1 MKTAFHA
8 GVSGLMAYQ
17 QAMDTIGNNIANV
30 NTVGYKHQTTNFEDL
45 LYTHMNTKSAPE
57 LWKGVGTKAAST
69 QLHAGQSGFVSTGGD
84 LDFAIQ
90 GDGFFMTDNEG
101 RKEYTR
107 NGAFAIGIRSKR
119 AYLTT
124 TDGAYVLDMRGR
136 KIELKENAETG
147 QYDLA
152 SLGEQ
157 IGVYR
162 FANPH
167 ALAPVS
173 ASRYLETE
181 ESGKAARDTKGVCE
195 LAPGFLEQSG
205 TDLSDEMAAMIRT
218 QRAFQVSAR
227 VVTASDQME
236 EIVNG
241 LRR

>member
-30 NTVGYKHQTTNFEDL
+30 NTVGYKHQTTQFEDL
-45 LYTHMNTKSAPE
+45 LYVHMNTKSAPD
-57 LWKGVGTKAAST
+57 LLKGVGTKAAAS
-69 QLHAGQSGFVSTGGD
+69 QLHAGQSAFIPTGGN

-90 GDGFFMTDNEG
+90 GDGFFMVDNEG
-101 RKEYTR
+101 QKEYTR
-107 NGAFAIGIRSKR
+107 NGAFAIGTRSKR

-124 TDGAYVLDMRGR
+124 TDGAYVLDLRGR
-136 KIELKENAETG
+136 KIELKENKETG
-147 QYDLA
+147 QYDLEG
-152 SLGEQ
+152 LKDQ
-157 IGVYR
+157 IGIYR

-167 ALAPVS
+167 ALS
-173 ASRYLETE
+173 AASANRYLETE
-181 ESGKAARDTKGVCE
+181 ESGKAAKDSKGVCD

-227 VVTASDQME
+227 VVTASDQIE